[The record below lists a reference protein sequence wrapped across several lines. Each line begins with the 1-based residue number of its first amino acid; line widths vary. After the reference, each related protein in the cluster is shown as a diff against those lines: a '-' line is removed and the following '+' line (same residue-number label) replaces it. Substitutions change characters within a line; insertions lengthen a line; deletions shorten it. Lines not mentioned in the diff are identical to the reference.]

1 MRYYM
6 APLEGIT
13 GYIMRST
20 YHQYFEP
27 ADKYFIP
34 FISPTYTRKFGSK
47 EVNDIL
53 PEHNQGMYAIPQIM
67 TNKAEDFLWAAEW
80 LGEYGYDEV
89 NLNLGCPSKT
99 VVTKHKG
106 SGFLTQIEE
115 LDRFFDEV
123 FSKTT
128 VKVSV
133 KTRLGRFEPEEFEEL
148 LEIYNRYPIHEVI
161 VHPRVQQEFYKG
173 TPHKEMF
180 AHAYEESVNPLCYNG
195 DIFTKADEER
205 LVEVFPKLEQI
216 MLGRGILRNPAL
228 IGVLRTGKLPEKEC
242 IRAYHD
248 ELYARYKEVL
258 FGEKTV
264 LYKMKEFWFYL
275 EHSFEDNKKYVK
287 QIKKAERLSA
297 YEDAVD
303 RLFASCELKTL

>member
-1 MRYYM
+1 MRYYL

-20 YHQYFEP
+20 YHHYFEA

-34 FISPTYTRKFGSK
+34 FITPTYTRKFGSK
-47 EVNDIL
+47 EKNDVL
-53 PEHNQGMYAIPQIM
+53 PEHNKGMYAVPQIL
-67 TNKAEDFLWAAEW
+67 TNKAEDFLWATEW

-106 SGFLTQIEE
+106 SGFLTQTEE

-123 FSKTT
+123 FSKTAA
-128 VKVSV
+128 KVSV
-133 KTRLGRFEPEEFEEL
+133 KTRLGRFEPEEFEAL

-161 VHPRVQQEFYKG
+161 IHPRVQEEFYKG
-173 TPHKEMF
+173 KPHMEVF
-180 AHAYEESVNPLCYNG
+180 AKAYGESTNPLCYNG
-195 DIFTKADEER
+195 DIFTKADQECLLER
-205 LVEVFPKLEQI
+205 VLELECV

-228 IGVLRTGKLPEKEC
+228 IGVLKHGRMPEKDVV
-242 IRAYHD
+242 RAYHD
-248 ELYARYKEVL
+248 ELYARYQEVL

-264 LYKMKEFWFYL
+264 LFKMKEFWFYL
-275 EHSFEDNKKYVK
+275 DELFEDNKKYAK

-297 YEDAVD
+297 YEEAVE
-303 RLFASCELKTL
+303 RMFLECEFKK